1 MYDGVDSKAARRAC
15 PPQLV
20 RVALR
25 KLTMLNRAT
34 SPDALRHPAGNRL
47 EELKGDRAGQSSV
60 RINEQ
65 YRICF
70 TWTDEGPAGVEIVDY
85 H

>member
-1 MYDGVDSKAARRAC
+1 VLS
-15 PPQLV
+15 
-20 RVALR
+20 
-25 KLTMLNRAT
+25 
-34 SPDALRHPAGNRL
+34 GN
-47 EELKGDRAGQSSV
+47 RAGQSSI

-70 TWTDEGPAGVEIVDY
+70 TWAETEPDQVEIVDY